1 MLYRIRVDL
10 KFPQKS
16 DSDEVWTALRGYLN
30 NKDIRNLAEETSYIE
45 YHECYHDEGKPCLSI
60 ERFEKV

>member
-16 DSDEVWTALRGYLN
+16 DSDEVWTVLKRYLKA
-30 NKDIRNLAEETSYIE
+30 KDIRNLAEETSYID
-45 YHECYHDEGKPCLSI
+45 YHECNHDEGKSCMPI